1 MNMIFRRAESLVG
14 LDIGSSA
21 VKAVTLRRTSR
32 GREVLAVGSE
42 PMPRGSIVDGDVV
55 DRDVVAEVIGQAF
68 DRNGIRTRRVATAV
82 SGNAVI
88 VKKVTLPLMD
98 EDDLAE
104 SIRWEAEQY
113 IPFDIKD
120 VNLDYQLLQAGSD
133 AENRAS
139 MDVLLVAAKTEK
151 IADYADVISRA
162 GGVPVVVDIAAFAL
176 QNAFEV
182 NYGIDAGRVT
192 MLVNAGASG
201 MNINIVEGG
210 QSLFTRDISIGG
222 DAYTEALQSEL
233 GLSYEDA
240 ERLKRGQPAGGAGPE
255 DADPITGTITEHLLL
270 EIEKTFAFFQATAVR
285 DRIDELVVSGGSAA
299 VRGFFPALE
308 TRFDVPVSPFDPFRR
323 IVCDPEKG
331 GGEGNREPGSAVAV
345 SSRGSRTGS
354 TT

>member
-1 MNMIFRRAESLVG
+1 MVFRRAESLVG

-32 GREVLAVGSE
+32 GREVVAVGNE

-55 DRDVVAEVIGQAF
+55 DRDVVAGIIRQAF
-68 DRNGIRTRRVATAV
+68 DRNGIRTRRVVTAV

-88 VKKVTLPLMD
+88 VKRVTLPLMD

-104 SIRWEAEQY
+104 SIRWEAEQH
-113 IPFDIKD
+113 IPFDVKD
-120 VNLDYQLLQAGSD
+120 VNLDYQVLQAGRD

-151 IADYADVISRA
+151 IAAYADVISRA
-162 GGVPVVVDIAAFAL
+162 GGAPAVVDIAAFAL

-182 NYGIDAGRVT
+182 NYAADPGRVT
-192 MLVNAGASG
+192 MLVNVGASG

-210 QSLFTRDISIGG
+210 QSLFTRDVSMGG

-240 ERLKRGQPAGGAGPE
+240 ERLKRGQPVDGVGPE
-255 DADPITGTITEHLLL
+255 DADPITGTITEHLILD
-270 EIEKTFAFFQATAVR
+270 IEKTFAFFQATAAR
-285 DRIDELVVSGGSAA
+285 GRIDELVVSGGSAA

-308 TRFDVPVSPFDPFRR
+308 TRFDIPVSPFDPFRR
-323 IVCDPEKG
+323 IACSPENG
-331 GGEGNREPGSAVAV
+331 GGERNRRPGSTLAVAV
-345 SSRGSRTGS
+345 GLALRGGDDR
-354 TT
+354 

>member
-1 MNMIFRRAESLVG
+1 
-14 LDIGSSA
+14 
-21 VKAVTLRRTSR
+21 
-32 GREVLAVGSE
+32 
-42 PMPRGSIVDGDVV
+42 
-55 DRDVVAEVIGQAF
+55 
-68 DRNGIRTRRVATAV
+68 
-82 SGNAVI
+82 
-88 VKKVTLPLMD
+88 
-98 EDDLAE
+98 
-104 SIRWEAEQY
+104 
-113 IPFDIKD
+113 
-120 VNLDYQLLQAGSD
+120 
-133 AENRAS
+133 
-139 MDVLLVAAKTEK
+139 
-151 IADYADVISRA
+151 
-162 GGVPVVVDIAAFAL
+162 
-176 QNAFEV
+176 
-182 NYGIDAGRVT
+182 
-192 MLVNAGASG
+192 